1 MEETPVQIRAL
12 ADSRPPGRLFIAD
25 LRQSY
30 ALNKASF
37 GIESDALESAKW
49 DEPALACQRLSP
61 TSPTIDTRAER
72 RAPVI
77 A

>member
-1 MEETPVQIRAL
+1 MEETPVQIRTL

-49 DEPALACQRLSP
+49 DEPTPTHRTPSP
-61 TSPTIDTRAER
+61 ASLKIDVKRSVV
-72 RAPVI
+72 PQL
-77 A
+77 